1 MNPYRQHFNNGELV
15 KIKVSTHEHHIGK
28 LALVIGKS
36 NNNPEM
42 AYAVHVLETGRRD
55 SYHYS
60 RLEKL

>member
-42 AYAVHVLETGRRD
+42 AYAVCVLETGRRD
-55 SYHYS
+55 SYHCS
-60 RLEKL
+60 RLERL